1 MGLVDTQ
8 LGRSTGHGARQHQRG
23 LPRVVGLHLGIDPVQ
38 TRGSAKSFRQ
48 CLLRGKPG
56 RKRCQWTRPLQRG
69 EEPFGDRRSAR
80 EYLAEPL
87 DPDDVN
93 TYPDDHPTILPMALT
108 LPTGGLRTWRF
119 RCQVTMASMRSEDQ
133 SPYVELDRGSWAA
146 LADAM
151 PLPLSA
157 SEVERLRGLGEE
169 LDLDEV
175 SDVYLPI
182 SRLLSLYVRHVGALH
197 RDTVSFLGDAQ
208 PTRTPFVIGI
218 AGSVAVG
225 KSTTARLLRELLAHW
240 PEHPNVALVTTDGF
254 LYPNSELEHRG
265 LLNRKGFPESY
276 DRRAL
281 LRFVIDIKSGRDDV
295 TAPVYSH
302 LEYDVKADQRLEL
315 NRPDIVLIEGLNV
328 LQPARVTADGR
339 VGLAVR
345 DFFDFSVYVDAATPD
360 IRSWY
365 TERFLRLRETAFRD
379 PASYFQRYAHLTE
392 PQAVTEAQRIW
403 DSINGPNLD
412 GNIKPTRSR
421 ATLVLRKDADHSV
434 RYVRLRK
441 L

>member
-1 MGLVDTQ
+1 
-8 LGRSTGHGARQHQRG
+8 
-23 LPRVVGLHLGIDPVQ
+23 
-38 TRGSAKSFRQ
+38 
-48 CLLRGKPG
+48 
-56 RKRCQWTRPLQRG
+56 
-69 EEPFGDRRSAR
+69 
-80 EYLAEPL
+80 
-87 DPDDVN
+87 
-93 TYPDDHPTILPMALT
+93 
-108 LPTGGLRTWRF
+108 
-119 RCQVTMASMRSEDQ
+119 MRSEDQ
-133 SPYVELDRGSWAA
+133 SSPYVELDRSAWAA
-146 LADAM
+146 LADSV

-157 SEVERLRGLGEE
+157 WEVERLRGLGDE

-175 SDVYLPI
+175 CDVYLPI

-197 RDTVSFLGDAQ
+197 RDTVSFLHSSQ
-208 PTRTPFVIGI
+208 PQRTPFVIGV

-240 PEHPNVALVTTDGF
+240 PEHPHVSLVTTDGF
-254 LYPNSELEHRG
+254 LYSNAELRRRG
-265 LLNRKGFPESY
+265 LLQRKGFPESY

-281 LRFVIDIKSGRDDV
+281 LRFVIDIKSGKDEV
-295 TAPVYSH
+295 LAPVYSH
-302 LEYDVKADQRLEL
+302 LEYDVVPDQRLRL
-315 NRPDIVLIEGLNV
+315 HRPDIVLIEGLNV
-328 LQPARVTADGR
+328 LQPARVTAKGH

-360 IRSWY
+360 IRRWY

-379 PASYFQRYAHLTE
+379 PASYFQRYAHLSE
-392 PQAVTEAQRIW
+392 PEAVREAERIW
-403 DSINGPNLD
+403 DLINGPNLD